1 MPCPHQGG
9 ESGEGPKKSWGRPKG
24 GLWEAYMDIQF
35 LNCASPFVGFGAQ
48 DDRRDTTYQVKHLSI
63 PQNPYSSGHHLPS
76 RAVPDIH

>member
-1 MPCPHQGG
+1 
-9 ESGEGPKKSWGRPKG
+9 
-24 GLWEAYMDIQF
+24 MDIQF